1 MCAFQAWTLL
11 CEPQLEWDFTP
22 ELKST
27 SFMRY
32 TLQHVLIL
40 YYQEDLK
47 ADAVGSRVLQGY
59 QGLVDG
65 GEHIR
70 LARWES
76 VSMMLQ
82 LVSDR
87 STGTKKK
94 KTNTAETPSRWLLLR
109 SVSGRDCHR
118 QRSLQG
124 LPLQGGSHEGRL
136 QPSEAGHHQPVCDRR
151 WRQSDRSQRVQD
163 WVERAAGWPCASG

>member
-1 MCAFQAWTLL
+1 M
-11 CEPQLEWDFTP
+11 
-22 ELKST
+22 
-27 SFMRY
+27 
-32 TLQHVLIL
+32 
-40 YYQEDLK
+40 
-47 ADAVGSRVLQGY
+47 LQGY

-70 LARWES
+70 PATWES

-87 STGTKKK
+87 STGTKKTI
-94 KTNTAETPSRWLLLR
+94 KTMANWAETQSRRLLR
-109 SVSGRDCHR
+109 GSVPGRDGHR

-136 QPSEAGHHQPVCDRR
+136 QPGEAGHHQPVCDRR
-151 WRQSDRSQRVQD
+151 
-163 WVERAAGWPCASG
+163 